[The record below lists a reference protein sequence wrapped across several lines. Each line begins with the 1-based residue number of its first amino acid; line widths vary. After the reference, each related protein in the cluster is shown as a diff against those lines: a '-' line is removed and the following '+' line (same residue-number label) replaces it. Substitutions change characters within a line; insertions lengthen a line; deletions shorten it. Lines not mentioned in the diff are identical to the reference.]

1 MKKHIS
7 QLIFLLV
14 GMMIFISCDL
24 GHQKPKSSQKTIEM
38 DFKRYKDAKKDLS
51 VELPKTWE
59 VHIIKSEEKGDQKPF
74 RLVMEAISPKES
86 EADPYQEKIGI
97 VIAEKASKLPEQES
111 QESSLAWQSSGL
123 PATSTAP
130 PQSSEPGGSDHPK
143 PPSVLQGSGMTR
155 INGSQVRWFVSKPY
169 LSHDAGVVLQQMGYE
184 IPTLNHVYKFGWVGE
199 SGRAAKAKNILMH
212 AVKSFRIE
220 D

>member
-59 VHIIKSEEKGDQKPF
+59 VHIIKSEEKGDQNPF

-97 VIAEKASKLPEQES
+97 
-111 QESSLAWQSSGL
+111 GL
-123 PATSTAP
+123 
-130 PQSSEPGGSDHPK
+130 
-143 PPSVLQGSGMTR
+143 R
-155 INGSQVRWFVSKPY
+155 F
-169 LSHDAGVVLQQMGYE
+169 
-184 IPTLNHVYKFGWVGE
+184 F
-199 SGRAAKAKNILMH
+199 RADG
-212 AVKSFRIE
+212 F
-220 D
+220 

>member
-59 VHIIKSEEKGDQKPF
+59 VHIIKSEEKGDQNRGIGAKSAACG
-74 RLVMEAISPKES
+74 RL
-86 EADPYQEKIGI
+86 KIM
-97 VIAEKASKLPEQES
+97 K
-111 QESSLAWQSSGL
+111 
-123 PATSTAP
+123 
-130 PQSSEPGGSDHPK
+130 
-143 PPSVLQGSGMTR
+143 R
-155 INGSQVRWFVSKPY
+155 
-169 LSHDAGVVLQQMGYE
+169 
-184 IPTLNHVYKFGWVGE
+184 
-199 SGRAAKAKNILMH
+199 
-212 AVKSFRIE
+212 
-220 D
+220 